1 MIFANYLVGSIPFG
15 LIVSKVF
22 QGTDPRKQGSG
33 NIGATNVLRVVG
45 RKAAGIT
52 LLCDLLKGLPLIIAA
67 RQMGFDEKIV
77 LLIALAAILG
87 HVFSIFLKF
96 KGGKGVAT
104 SFGII
109 LVLAPQVALIGLLLW
124 GGGVFFG
131 KYSSAGALTAFG
143 TLPLL
148 AFFMDL
154 GTDFLIFTGFV
165 SILVYFRHLENI
177 RRLIQGTEGKV

>member
-1 MIFANYLVGSIPFG
+1 MIFANYLVGSLPFG
-15 LIVSKVF
+15 LIVSKIL

-45 RKAAGIT
+45 KKAAGIT

-67 RQMGFDEKIV
+67 KQVGFDERTV
-77 LLIALAAILG
+77 LFVAVAGILG
-87 HVFSIFLKF
+87 HVFSVFLKF

-109 LVLAPQVALIGLLLW
+109 LVLAPHVALIGLLLW

-131 KYSSAGALTAFG
+131 KYSSAGALAAFG
-143 TLPLL
+143 ALPLL
-148 AFFMDL
+148 AFFLD
-154 GTDFLIFTGFV
+154 TSPDFFLFTGFV
-165 SILVYFRHLENI
+165 SLLVYFRHLENI
-177 RRLIQGTEGKV
+177 RRLIQGKEGKV